1 MADKKQL
8 NPKRPIPASGY
19 DRLRENLSSGFADGF
34 PTIDFPSPDNRA
46 NINRGRITTRKD
58 DKVKDISI
66 GLQDHD
72 EAVMYYFNKI
82 IKPSIR

>member
-34 PTIDFPSPDNRA
+34 PTIDFPSPD
-46 NINRGRITTRKD
+46 K
-58 DKVKDISI
+58 
-66 GLQDHD
+66 
-72 EAVMYYFNKI
+72 
-82 IKPSIR
+82 